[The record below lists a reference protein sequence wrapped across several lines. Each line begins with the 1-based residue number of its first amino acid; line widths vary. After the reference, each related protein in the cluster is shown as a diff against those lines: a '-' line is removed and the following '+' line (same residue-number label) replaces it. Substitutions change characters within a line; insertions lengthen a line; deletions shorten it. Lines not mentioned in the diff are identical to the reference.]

1 MGSRPSAQRK
11 GIIVAHLPD
20 SRSYGRRSRNRK
32 KPIPLNAVEYAT
44 KNVVFW
50 QSSPISG
57 RFDASKY
64 PLLIKPLICLDNIFR
79 KVMVV
84 LGPTQSVKSVFLQIA
99 TAYRLDIKRKSTL
112 CVAQSDPDAREF
124 ATIKLNPFMERIPSL
139 ANTAKKGRYSITLSH
154 WLWPTHEMI
163 VSGPGENAQQSK
175 SVCYVHTDEAHLWN
189 VLYPGALE
197 ALDDRMGLRWDRH
210 ALHVTTAPDAGT
222 SIDKL
227 FKQGRMNE
235 WNIRCPD
242 CNQLFEP
249 LWEDNS
255 KDKYNGHRVFIAD
268 GPMETAPLDSI
279 RMRCPHCDKRD
290 LIDHPILRKEMDEG
304 ADYIPSNPTAD
315 KQNESFRWNAF
326 GPRWKAWRDLLAIYQ
341 TAIASAKLGDLAPYE
356 NWIKK
361 QLVQT
366 WTGDFP
372 LLGSNGGGRDYDRAS
387 IVRRPES
394 LRVCSFDVQEGIGN
408 EGWHLWGQV
417 DEFDLGG
424 ASRRIDYRKLASWSD
439 ARAFQQEH
447 GVDDKHTGCDFGHRA
462 REVFGRCA
470 EYHWLALKSGD
481 EEGFAH
487 PITDAKGNVIYTQ
500 LPYSQTRPENPM
512 AGKSALTSIAQQSR
526 KVIRFTNGRVPPGWC
541 ISRLW
546 SKPSMYPI
554 FYALKSGQAG
564 REYGI
569 ASDMPKEYEDQL
581 HSYIPRDD
589 MDRKTGSVRK
599 VIWVQ
604 TRKHDHSFQTSAQ
617 NLILAVIAGYYP
629 LDMKPAAETAA

>member
-1 MGSRPSAQRK
+1 M
-11 GIIVAHLPD
+11 
-20 SRSYGRRSRNRK
+20 
-32 KPIPLNAVEYAT
+32 NAVQWAS

-57 RFDASKY
+57 PFDEAKY
-64 PLLIKPLICLDNIFR
+64 PLLIKPLIGLDDIR
-79 KVMVV
+79 LKATAI
-84 LGPTQSVKSVFLQIA
+84 LGPAQSVKSVYLQCA
-99 TAYRLDIKRKSTL
+99 TAYRLDVKRKSCL

-139 ANTAKKGRYSITLSH
+139 TSTVKKGRYSITLSH

-175 SVCYVHTDEAHLWN
+175 SVCYVHTDEAHRWN
-189 VLYPGALE
+189 VDYPGAME

-222 SIDKL
+222 SIDAL
-227 FKQGRMNE
+227 FRKGRMNE
-235 WNIRCPD
+235 WNLRCPD
-242 CNQLFEP
+242 CNSLFEP
-249 LWEDNS
+249 LWEEDS
-255 KDKYNGHRVFIAD
+255 KAKYNGHLVFIAD
-268 GPMETAPLDSI
+268 GPMESAPIDSI
-279 RMRCPHCDKRD
+279 RMRCPYCDKRD
-290 LIDHPILRKEMDEG
+290 LIDHPRLRKEMDDG
-304 ADYIPSNPTAD
+304 ADYIPSNPNAD
-315 KQNESFRWNAF
+315 TQNESFRWNAF
-326 GPRWKAWRDLLAIYQ
+326 APRWKAWRDLLAIYQ
-341 TAIASAKLGDLAPYE
+341 AAIASAKLGDLSPYE
-356 NWIKK
+356 NWRKK

-372 LLGSNGGGRDYDRAS
+372 LLGSSAGGRDYSRAS

-394 LRVCSFDVQEGIGN
+394 LRVCSFDVQEGLAN
-408 EGWHLWGQV
+408 EGRHLWGQV
-417 DEFDLGG
+417 DEYDIGG
-424 ASRRIDYRKLASWSD
+424 ASRRVDYQKLATWDD
-439 ARAFQQEH
+439 ARKFQLDY
-447 GVDDKHTGCDFGHRA
+447 GVDDKNTGCDFGALA

-487 PITDAKGNVIYTQ
+487 PIVDAKGNVIYTQ
-500 LPYSQTRPENPM
+500 LPYSTTRPENPM
-512 AGKSALTSIAQQSR
+512 AGKSALNSIADQSR

-546 SKPSMYPI
+546 SKPAMYPI

-564 REYGI
+564 RYYGI
-569 ASDMPKEYEDQL
+569 ATDLNPEYELQL

-589 MDRKTGSVRK
+589 RDNKTKTLRK
-599 VIWVQ
+599 ILWVE
-604 TRKHDHSFQTSAQ
+604 TRKSQHSWVTSCQ

-629 LDMKPAAETAA
+629 LDMRQSEKTA